1 MRPEINRPAPDFE
14 AFNQDGK
21 AVKLSDYRGKKV
33 VLYFY
38 PKDNTPTC
46 TTQACNLRDNY
57 KKLLKN
63 GYVVLGVSV
72 DNVKSHA
79 KFKAKFELP
88 FDLIADPDH
97 AIIDKYGVW
106 GEKMMYG
113 KKYMGTF
120 RTTFVIDE
128 KGIITEIIDKV
139 ESKAHASQIIA

>member
-1 MRPEINRPAPDFE
+1 MRPEINSQAPDFE
-14 AFNQDGK
+14 ALNQDGK
-21 AVKLSDYRGKKV
+21 AVKLSDFRGKKV

-57 KKLLKN
+57 EQLIKN

-97 AIIDKYGVW
+97 AIVDKYGVW

-139 ESKAHASQIIA
+139 ESKAHTSQIIA

>member
-1 MRPEINRPAPDFE
+1 MRPEINSQAPDFE
-14 AFNQDGK
+14 ALNQDGK
-21 AVKLSDYRGKKV
+21 AVKLSDFRGKKV

-57 KKLLKN
+57 EQLLKN

-97 AIIDKYGVW
+97 AIVDKYGVW

-139 ESKAHASQIIA
+139 ESKAHTSQIIA

>member
-1 MRPEINRPAPDFE
+1 MRPEINTPAPDFE

-21 AVKLSDYRGKKV
+21 TVKLSDYRGKKV

-57 KKLLKN
+57 KQLLQN

-88 FDLIADPDH
+88 FDLIADPEH
-97 AIIDKYGVW
+97 NIVEKYGVW
-106 GEKMMYG
+106 GEKMMFG
-113 KKYMGTF
+113 KKYMGVL

-128 KGIITEIIDKV
+128 KRIITEIIDKV
-139 ESKAHASQIIA
+139 ESKVHSAQIIG

>member
-1 MRPEINRPAPDFE
+1 MRPEINSQAPDFE
-14 AFNQDGK
+14 ALNQDGK

-57 KKLLKN
+57 EQLLKN

-97 AIIDKYGVW
+97 AIVDKYGVW

-139 ESKAHASQIIA
+139 ESKAHTSQIIA

>member
-1 MRPEINRPAPDFE
+1 MRPEINSQAPDFE
-14 AFNQDGK
+14 ALNQDGK
-21 AVKLSDYRGKKV
+21 TVKLSDYRGKKV

-57 KKLLKN
+57 KALLKN

-72 DNVKSHA
+72 DTVKSHA

-97 AIIDKYGVW
+97 AIVDKYGVW
-106 GEKMMYG
+106 GEKMMFG

-139 ESKAHASQIIA
+139 ESKAHTSQIIA